1 VSAKG
6 PQELLREAA
15 EAALTAARKLAWAR
29 EALSRGYLK
38 EAVRSMGEARGE
50 LRRSLSLV
58 KRASAA
64 LKRAREEPPLG

>member
-1 VSAKG
+1 MSAKG

-50 LRRSLSLV
+50 LRRSLNLV

-64 LKRAREEPPLG
+64 LKQRAPA

>member
-50 LRRSLSLV
+50 LRRSLNLV

-64 LKRAREEPPLG
+64 LKQRAPA